1 MQPQG
6 AAGTIT
12 AHRTLQR
19 AALHWGEGLGLASRP
34 SRPLIGWRLLWEK
47 EATLA
52 VHASG
57 TSQRAASPHQPHP
70 GQGAH
75 FGASAQHPAVFLTV
89 RAADSCI
96 TNLPCW
102 GPGIISSD
110 LGDFKV
116 PESLKQLFCP
126 ISLPPFQPDVYERIN

>member
-19 AALHWGEGLGLASRP
+19 ADLHWGEGLGLASRP

-52 VHASG
+52 VHAGG
-57 TSQRAASPHQPHP
+57 TSQRAVS
-70 GQGAH
+70 
-75 FGASAQHPAVFLTV
+75 SYQHPQARAPTSGPRLSTPPCSSQCGLRTPVSHTFPAGAQESSAVTWV
-89 RAADSCI
+89 
-96 TNLPCW
+96 
-102 GPGIISSD
+102 ISRYP
-110 LGDFKV
+110 KV
-116 PESLKQLFCP
+116 
-126 ISLPPFQPDVYERIN
+126 